1 MPIEKRWVVRQHGDR
16 EVVERL
22 ATHLRMSP
30 VLTNLLVQRGIDT
43 VEKANRFFNPQLAD
57 LHDPFLMKD
66 MDRAVERI
74 ERAVAD
80 NEMIMVYG
88 DYDVDG
94 TTAVALVYKF
104 LRQIGHK
111 NLVFYI
117 PDRYNDGYGI
127 SVKGIDFA
135 ARKGVTLA
143 IALDCGI
150 KAVEKVVYA
159 REKGV
164 DFIICDHHL
173 PAEEIPSAVAVLDP
187 KRTDCNYPFDELS
200 GCGVGFKLI
209 TAYVTVSYKN
219 LAITFDS
226 TKLLT
231 LAQSFGANSTNTTIS
246 GLTSLTKSIN
256 GMKTG
261 FLFNKK

>member
-57 LHDPFLMKD
+57 LHDPFLMTD

-74 ERAVAD
+74 ERAVAR

-104 LRQIGHK
+104 LRQIGH
-111 NLVFYI
+111 
-117 PDRYNDGYGI
+117 
-127 SVKGIDFA
+127 
-135 ARKGVTLA
+135 
-143 IALDCGI
+143 
-150 KAVEKVVYA
+150 
-159 REKGV
+159 
-164 DFIICDHHL
+164 
-173 PAEEIPSAVAVLDP
+173 
-187 KRTDCNYPFDELS
+187 
-200 GCGVGFKLI
+200 
-209 TAYVTVSYKN
+209 
-219 LAITFDS
+219 
-226 TKLLT
+226 
-231 LAQSFGANSTNTTIS
+231 
-246 GLTSLTKSIN
+246 
-256 GMKTG
+256 
-261 FLFNKK
+261 